1 MDDNA
6 LALYVAAQSNEG
18 EFSYYDVGTF
28 PAPGPGPGPDP
39 GPDPGLLPPT
49 SPAPTFAAQGDA
61 RFPSQTRT
69 IEGVAISLDFEP
81 PGDGLTGTDPD
92 FDEGWPNVL
101 PSLAPVPV
109 HAEADVLFGRGGLTN
124 AHPGNVRY
132 RAIVASLRPDYASAS
147 RLGKPR
153 VARRIVQA
161 LRGKGSAPCWGGDP
175 ARFLRR
181 SPVDGRWYDVGDA
194 AAAEKVSQG
203 LREVPREVRAARARQ
218 LRQDR
223 RRAEAEE
230 EGREA
235 EAMAA
240 MAPPGMGLM
249 GGPIAAMPER
259 RGQMQVLQPSP
270 MVTQRSGLPPGS
282 AGLSS
287 DGSPGSPGGGGSGGE
302 GGIGGGSPGGSPPAR
317 GVVSV
322 SASIVPPPPLP
333 SVLLPPPAAVP
344 TGFDVLCDGTGT
356 LVRGCPGSRRFLD
369 LVAQHRPLH
378 DAADQA
384 DRPGVALLVIHDV
397 RMTHPCP
404 GRFLGWDPSG
414 GGGRWEEMGDDDAF
428 DLVLGALRD
437 RLEGGRKRGAG
448 SGAGAGAG
456 ADRAVRS
463 RSSSPAPSP
472 TGLDGLAQVWAGGQ
486 V

>member
-1 MDDNA
+1 M
-6 LALYVAAQSNEG
+6 
-18 EFSYYDVGTF
+18 
-28 PAPGPGPGPDP
+28 
-39 GPDPGLLPPT
+39 
-49 SPAPTFAAQGDA
+49 
-61 RFPSQTRT
+61 
-69 IEGVAISLDFEP
+69 
-81 PGDGLTGTDPD
+81 
-92 FDEGWPNVL
+92 
-101 PSLAPVPV
+101 
-109 HAEADVLFGRGGLTN
+109 
-124 AHPGNVRY
+124 
-132 RAIVASLRPDYASAS
+132 
-147 RLGKPR
+147 
-153 VARRIVQA
+153 
-161 LRGKGSAPCWGGDP
+161 
-175 ARFLRR
+175 
-181 SPVDGRWYDVGDA
+181 DGRWYDVGDA

-223 RRAEAEE
+223 RRVEAEE
-230 EGREA
+230 EGREAEA

-249 GGPIAAMPER
+249 GGPGAAMPER

-302 GGIGGGSPGGSPPAR
+302 GGIGGGSPGGSPRAR

-322 SASIVPPPPLP
+322 SASIVPPPALP

-369 LVAQHRPLH
+369 LVALHRPLH

-384 DRPGVALLVIHDV
+384 DRPGVAFLIIHDV

-414 GGGRWEEMGDDDAF
+414 GGD
-428 DLVLGALRD
+428 
-437 RLEGGRKRGAG
+437 GGRRWGTTTPSTSSWVPCGTVWRGEG
-448 SGAGAGAG
+448 SVGPGPEQGQG
-456 ADRAVRS
+456 
-463 RSSSPAPSP
+463 PEP
-472 TGLDGLAQVWAGGQ
+472 TGRCGPGAPRPPRRPRAWTGWPKSGPVPRFKGTRQGKAVLAG
-486 V
+486 